1 MHITS
6 STLHWRD
13 SQDAVIKEV
22 STTADGGT
30 SLKLDPAPAAV
41 LSETETPGMGVEVA
55 LLSRNIKIEGESYGE
70 TCGYEYLKQSD
81 YRGTMSTTSSGRTCQ
96 KWTEQ
101 APHGHDR
108 TPENFPDGGLG
119 DHNYCRNPDD
129 LSRAWCY
136 TTDPGKRWEYCDV
149 PNCAG
154 GYLQVFHTPDVPQ
167 VIEGVEFTNMG
178 QQGGK
183 NRFALQFLYTRDVNG
198 TSISRNSIRN
208 SLHRCISMDG
218 VSSATIAANVAH
230 DTAGHCYYIGYEASD
245 NVILNNLGSK
255 TNDMIGWTEQLAGFN
270 DHDRATFYFRHP
282 TNDYIGNVAAGSAG
296 RG

>member
-1 MHITS
+1 M
-6 STLHWRD
+6 D
-13 SQDAVIKEV
+13 SQDAVITEV
-22 STTADGGT
+22 STTSSGDT

-41 LSETETPGMGVEVA
+41 LSETDTPGMGVEVA
-55 LLSRNIKIEGESYGE
+55 LLSRNIKIEGDS
-70 TCGYEYLKQSD
+70 SD
-81 YRGTMSTTSSGRTCQ
+81 VF
-96 KWTEQ
+96 
-101 APHGHDR
+101 
-108 TPENFPDGGLG
+108 N
-119 DHNYCRNPDD
+119 
-129 LSRAWCY
+129 
-136 TTDPGKRWEYCDV
+136 
-149 PNCAG
+149 G

-178 QQGGK
+178 QKGGK

-208 SLHRCISMDG
+208 SFHRCISMDG

-230 DTAGHCYYIGYEASD
+230 NTAGHCYYIGYEASD
-245 NVILNNLGSK
+245 NVILNNIGSK
-255 TNDMIGWTEQLAGFN
+255 TNDMIRWTEQLAGFN

>member
-6 STLHWRD
+6 STLQWRD

-41 LSETETPGMGVEVA
+41 LSEMETPGMGVEVA

-119 DHNYCRNPDD
+119 DHNYCRNPD
-129 LSRAWCY
+129 
-136 TTDPGKRWEYCDV
+136 
-149 PNCAG
+149 
-154 GYLQVFHTPDVPQ
+154 
-167 VIEGVEFTNMG
+167 NM
-178 QQGGK
+178 
-183 NRFALQFLYTRDVNG
+183 
-198 TSISRNSIRN
+198 S
-208 SLHRCISMDG
+208 
-218 VSSATIAANVAH
+218 
-230 DTAGHCYYIGYEASD
+230 
-245 NVILNNLGSK
+245 
-255 TNDMIGWTEQLAGFN
+255 
-270 DHDRATFYFRHP
+270 
-282 TNDYIGNVAAGSAG
+282 
-296 RG
+296 